1 MIPELFPS
9 FPVAFP
15 VVFTRR
21 SEVACRIAA
30 SLRMKPAPAAAKPA
44 RLREGRGEITVCV
57 FCGHVDDPAAGLYKV
72 GGRQGGAGGVVV

>member
-1 MIPELFPS
+1 MTMIPELFPS
-9 FPVAFP
+9 FPVACH
-15 VVFTRR
+15 VVLTRR

-30 SLRMKPAPAAAKPA
+30 SLQMKPAPA

-72 GGRQGGAGGVVV
+72 GGAVGGVVVVV